1 MLLLTACSNKNI
13 QIEENNKIKNSN
25 LNASSIS
32 YNDYKSSYEAEENN
46 KLKNRPHS
54 KYEPTISKEDYEKLV
69 YNPNENQE
77 HIATGSNIL
86 AKKIKN
92 KENGK

>member
-46 KLKNRPHS
+46 KLKNRHHS
-54 KYEPTISKEDYEKLV
+54 KYEPTIKKKDYDKLV
-69 YNPNENQE
+69 LDNNEKVESLN
-77 HIATGSNIL
+77 SRIL
-86 AKKIKN
+86 TKKQAEFFK
-92 KENGK
+92 